1 MKSDIQPGHVDF
13 NLDVKYVEGRI
24 YNPKTN
30 RYDWV
35 KLRSYVHKDKWH
47 NYNEFVGPTI
57 EVQPGK
63 TVRVNLANKLPEKFD
78 PQKCQDKQGKPEEN
92 ELNCNNYNITNLHS
106 HGLWISPAGNS
117 DNVLSV
123 VKPGVT
129 FQYEYNI
136 PSDHPAGTFWYHPH
150 LHGSSALQ
158 VGSGMSGAL
167 IVRGD
172 RVPIQIVAIY
182 DPNGKDVSGPNTTDN
197 YNGTTD
203 PDLEYRGLKGV
214 WKDTIWVKPPSGNK
228 RYTVVIRTRYDRY
241 IGDFVLHC
249 HILDH
254 EDEGMMQNV
263 SIVIPGTAPLG
274 TDGNN

>member
-13 NLDVKYVEGRI
+13 NLDVKYVEGTI

-30 RYDWV
+30 KYDLV
-35 KLRSYVHKDKWH
+35 KLRSYVDTDKL
-47 NYNEFVGPTI
+47 NNKAINTEIEFVGPTI
-57 EVQPGK
+57 EVQPGN
-63 TVRVNLANKLPEKFD
+63 TVRVNLANKLPKTFSQNCD
-78 PQKCQDKQGKPEEN
+78 DKKGKPEEN

-167 IVRGD
+167 IVRG
-172 RVPIQIVAIY
+172 
-182 DPNGKDVSGPNTTDN
+182 
-197 YNGTTD
+197 
-203 PDLEYRGLKGV
+203 
-214 WKDTIWVKPPSGNK
+214 
-228 RYTVVIRTRYDRY
+228 
-241 IGDFVLHC
+241 
-249 HILDH
+249 
-254 EDEGMMQNV
+254 
-263 SIVIPGTAPLG
+263 
-274 TDGNN
+274 